1 MVRRLTF
8 RNVRLANWLADYA
21 AKTEQNAFER
31 GIMLFDKHR
40 VWDYHASEQG
50 LHASVED
57 LHSTFFQVHIRW
69 FKETGDSSANH
80 LPPRLDQIDAVCGC
94 HSKAPF
100 CEHITASIIYWIM
113 RLDRSNEVGKTES
126 AADQGDSPA
135 YQALAARLKTIAASE
150 TPSFQRFDTSK
161 LSMCPAIQDS
171 AKQIV
176 KTVMTH
182 AKNRDQ

>member
-1 MVRRLTF
+1 MVRRLIF

-21 AKTEQNAFER
+21 AKTEQNTFER

-69 FKETGDSSANH
+69 FKETDDISANH
-80 LPPRLDQIDAVCGC
+80 LPPNLDQIDAVCGC

-113 RLDRSNEVGKTES
+113 RLDKSKGVGKTES

-150 TPSFQRFDTSK
+150 TPSYQRFDTSK
-161 LSMCPAIQDS
+161 LSICPAIQDS
-171 AKQIV
+171 AEQIV
-176 KTVMTH
+176 KTVM
-182 AKNRDQ
+182 AYVKNRAQ